1 MSGKLIQRH
10 FLLELF
16 FSTIV
21 STSIL
26 LGILLYGNLVKHD
39 ESLLQA
45 ISVSSSSFF
54 YLCSLLIPYALS
66 LRSSFWLRARTV
78 ILLRKMVLQQP
89 NSCLAF
95 AWSGYFCM
103 GQTRI
108 YTIPAS
114 FPFVSLSIL
123 LEFGP
128 RNRAKFDQEK
138 SRVAW
143 SNINNLVQQQNEI
156 HFDLGTGTNGTG
168 FLANLSSISDEPV
181 QRISLSVGHV
191 EEDYW
196 YNVRIT
202 LLGKQNELIRIVN
215 SRIVHVQKSSSGTQL
230 LLQLNKVDFESPID
244 DEGNIFVSF
253 EKWDQPLVLDLAKTK
268 SEVNLKRI
276 GFIQLL
282 KESTSGSAK
291 TDKAKV
297 LIHKNLALGC
307 SSFFLCT
314 ILLPLSISKGRKESM
329 ANLSIGI
336 LISICYYA
344 SISFVENFAYS
355 QAYPLLLWVP
365 NILCLVLGFY
375 MLSRFEYP
383 NQ

>member
-1 MSGKLIQRH
+1 MNGKLIQRH

-21 STSIL
+21 STSTL

-39 ESLLQA
+39 ESLFKA
-45 ISVSSSSFF
+45 ISVSTSSFF

-66 LRSSFWLRARTV
+66 YALPFGFVLSLLFCYGKWSASNQILALRSLGQGISAWGKPGFILSFLV
-78 ILLRKMVLQQP
+78 SL
-89 NSCLAF
+89 C
-95 AWSGYFCM
+95 
-103 GQTRI
+103 
-108 YTIPAS
+108 
-114 FPFVSLSIL
+114 SLSIL

-156 HFDLGTGTNGTG
+156 HFDLSTGTNEAGA
-168 FLANLSSISDEPV
+168 LANFSSVTEKPIK
-181 QRISLSVGHV
+181 RISLSVGHTV
-191 EEDYW
+191 KDYW

-202 LLGKQNELIRIVN
+202 LLGEMNELLRIVN
-215 SRIVHVQKSSSGTQL
+215 SRIVRVQKSSNGAQL

-244 DEGNIFVSF
+244 DEANIFVSF
-253 EKWDQPLVLDLAKTK
+253 EKWDQPLVLDLTKTS

-276 GFIQLL
+276 GFFQLL
-282 KESTSGSAK
+282 KESNSGSVQS
-291 TDKAKV
+291 DKAKV

-314 ILLPLSISKGRKESM
+314 ILLPLSIAKGRKESM

-336 LISICYYA
+336 FISVCYYA
-344 SISFVENFAYS
+344 SSSFFEEFAYS
-355 QAYPLLLWVP
+355 QDNAFLLWLP
-365 NILCLVLGFY
+365 NFFCFVLGIL
-375 MLSRFEYP
+375 MLSKFDYP
-383 NQ
+383 NR

>member
-1 MSGKLIQRH
+1 VLALLFCYGKWS
-10 FLLELF
+10 
-16 FSTIV
+16 STNQ
-21 STSIL
+21 IL
-26 LGILLYGNLVKHD
+26 ALRSLGQGIFAWGKPGFVL
-39 ESLLQA
+39 SLL
-45 ISVSSSSFF
+45 VS
-54 YLCSLLIPYALS
+54 L
-66 LRSSFWLRARTV
+66 
-78 ILLRKMVLQQP
+78 
-89 NSCLAF
+89 
-95 AWSGYFCM
+95 
-103 GQTRI
+103 
-108 YTIPAS
+108 
-114 FPFVSLSIL
+114 VSLSIFF
-123 LEFGP
+123 EFGP
-128 RNRAKFDQEK
+128 KNRAKFDQEK

-156 HFDLGTGTNGTG
+156 HFDLGSGANGTG

-181 QRISLSVGHV
+181 QRISLSVGHA
-191 EEDYW
+191 EKDYW

-202 LLGKQNELIRIVN
+202 LLGKKNELIRIVN

-230 LLQLNKVDFESPID
+230 LLNLNKVDFESPID
-244 DEGNIFVSF
+244 DRGNIFVSF

-314 ILLPLSISKGRKESM
+314 ILLPLSICKGRKESM
-329 ANLSIGI
+329 ANLSMGI

-344 SISFVENFAYS
+344 STSFVENFAYS
-355 QAYPLLLWVP
+355 QANPLFLWVP
-365 NILCLVLGFY
+365 NMLCLVLGFF
-375 MLSRFEYP
+375 MLFRFEYP
-383 NQ
+383 NR

>member
-66 LRSSFWLRARTV
+66 FALPFGYVLALLFCYGKWSSTNQILALRSLGQGIFVWGKPGF
-78 ILLRKMVLQQP
+78 ILSLLVSL
-89 NSCLAF
+89 
-95 AWSGYFCM
+95 
-103 GQTRI
+103 
-108 YTIPAS
+108 
-114 FPFVSLSIL
+114 VSLSIF

-128 RNRAKFDQEK
+128 KNRAKFDQEK

-329 ANLSIGI
+329 ANLSMGI

-355 QAYPLLLWVP
+355 QANPLLLWVP

>member
-1 MSGKLIQRH
+1 MNGKLIHRH

-21 STSIL
+21 STLIL
-26 LGILLYGNLVKHD
+26 LGILLYGNLIKHD
-39 ESLLQA
+39 ESLFQA

-66 LRSSFWLRARTV
+66 YALPFGFVLSLLFCYGKWSSSNQILALRSLGQG
-78 ILLRKMVLQQP
+78 I
-89 NSCLAF
+89 F
-95 AWSGYFCM
+95 AWGKPGFILSLFISLC
-103 GQTRI
+103 
-108 YTIPAS
+108 
-114 FPFVSLSIL
+114 SLSIL

-156 HFDLGTGTNGTG
+156 HFDLGDETKGVGV
-168 FLANLSSISDEPV
+168 LANFSSVTEKPI
-181 QRISLSVGHV
+181 QRIALCVGHS
-191 EEDYW
+191 EKDYW

-202 LLGKQNELIRIVN
+202 LLSNKNELLRIIN
-215 SRIVHVQKSSSGTQL
+215 SRIVHVQKSSNGAQL
-230 LLQLNKVDFESPID
+230 HLQLNKVDFESPVD

-253 EKWDQPLVLDLAKTK
+253 EKWDQPLVLDLTKT
-268 SEVNLKRI
+268 STEVNLKRI

-282 KESTSGSAK
+282 KESISNTVQSE
-291 TDKAKV
+291 KAKV

-307 SSFFLCT
+307 SPFFLCA
-314 ILLPLSISKGRKESM
+314 ILLPLSIAKGRKESM

-336 LISICYYA
+336 FISVCYYA
-344 SISFVENFAYS
+344 SSSFFEEFAFS
-355 QAYPLLLWVP
+355 QGKALLLWLP
-365 NILCLVLGFY
+365 NVFCFVFGIF
-375 MLSRFEYP
+375 MLLRFDYP
-383 NQ
+383 NR

>member
-39 ESLLQA
+39 ESLLQP

-66 LRSSFWLRARTV
+66 FALPFGYVLALLFCYGKWSSTNQILALRSLGQGIFVWGKPGF
-78 ILLRKMVLQQP
+78 ILSLLVSL
-89 NSCLAF
+89 
-95 AWSGYFCM
+95 
-103 GQTRI
+103 
-108 YTIPAS
+108 
-114 FPFVSLSIL
+114 VSLSIF

-128 RNRAKFDQEK
+128 KNRAKFDQEK

-329 ANLSIGI
+329 ANLSMGI